1 MSISA
6 ETWLILLIQERNVMK
21 LGNTR
26 IVSLVLQ
33 VYLKRN
39 TERVFTRK
47 SETFAL
53 QDQRI
58 FVR

>member
-1 MSISA
+1 
-6 ETWLILLIQERNVMK
+6 MK